1 MENNLEIFTNPEF
14 GNIRIIEKNGEPWF
28 IGKDVAEALGYEAS
42 RNAITKHVDDEDKLT
57 HQISASGQ
65 NRNMTVINE
74 SGLYSLIMSSKHLV
88 GIYSLQGVFWW

>member
-42 RNAITKHVDDEDKLT
+42 RNAITKHVDVAVLT
-57 HQISASGQ
+57 
-65 NRNMTVINE
+65 
-74 SGLYSLIMSSKHLV
+74 
-88 GIYSLQGVFWW
+88 